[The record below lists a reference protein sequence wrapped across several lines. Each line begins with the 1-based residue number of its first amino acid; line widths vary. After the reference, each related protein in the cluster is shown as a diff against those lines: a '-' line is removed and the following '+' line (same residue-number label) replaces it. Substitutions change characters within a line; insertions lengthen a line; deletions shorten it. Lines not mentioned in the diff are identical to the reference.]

1 MLGSLFN
8 LQHTVEAGIAHHGS
22 IGDTNLGQEFLADL
36 VLHKEMSEAI
46 KHATILAAIPLKEH
60 LLGTEDARHAIDRYT
75 TMLQDVQVVVPE
87 LVFDKESHHRSDRA
101 QESASVS
108 YCVEWQIG
116 DDVGSLVVLAHLIT

>member
-1 MLGSLFN
+1 
-8 LQHTVEAGIAHHGS
+8 
-22 IGDTNLGQEFLADL
+22 
-36 VLHKEMSEAI
+36 MSEAI
-46 KHATILAAIPLKEH
+46 KHTAVLTTVPLKEH
-60 LLGTEDARHAIDRYT
+60 LIRTEDTRHTIDRYT